1 MAATHDGGRGAVLRQ
16 WLDRLE
22 RSRLVLVVGAA
33 VFAALWGA
41 GMLAPTPAL
50 AGFAIIAVAILIRA
64 VSGETVH
71 PALPSDVAPALR
83 VGDPLVEAVLSG
95 LPDPVVALDRHGDVV
110 ALNAR
115 ASAMAPALRR
125 GEPVSLALRVPEV
138 LDSIRRAVAS
148 GVSQRVEFFE
158 RVPVDRWYEAI
169 VTPIAFAGAAP
180 PGDSSP
186 RVLATGALAS
196 GAAPPGLVLV
206 AFHDLTPL
214 RRVEEMRADF
224 IANASHELR
233 TPLAALS
240 GFIETLQG
248 SARDDTAARLRFLPI
263 MQAQAT
269 RMARLIDDLLSL
281 SRIELN
287 AHLRPDKPVDLV
299 GIMRQVADSLQ
310 TLARDRGVEIS
321 VQAAADRLLVLGDR
335 DELMRVFENLI
346 ENALK
351 YAASGKKIDIALAIG
366 DGTKSAREAS
376 VRVRD
381 YGPGIAPEH
390 LPRLTER
397 FYRVDVTE
405 SRAQGGT
412 GLGLALVKHILNR
425 HGGRLTIESNA
436 GQGATFT
443 AHLPVPGPAE
453 NADFK
458 APASS

>member
-1 MAATHDGGRGAVLRQ
+1 MTAIHDGGRGARPGP
-16 WLDRLE
+16 WFDRLK
-22 RSRLVLVVGAA
+22 RARLVLIVAAA
-33 VFAALWGA
+33 VFAVLWESGALA
-41 GMLAPTPAL
+41 TQPAL
-50 AGFAIIAVAILIRA
+50 ASFAVIAIAVLIRA
-64 VSGETVH
+64 ASGEIARQ
-71 PALPSDVAPALR
+71 ALPRDDAPALR
-83 VGDPLVEAVLSG
+83 VGDPLVEAVLAG
-95 LPDPVVALDRHGDVV
+95 LPDPVVALDRHGDVVV

-138 LDSIRRAVAS
+138 LESIRGAVATGS
-148 GVSQRVEFFE
+148 SQRVEFFE

-169 VTPIAFAGAAP
+169 VTPIALAGI
-180 PGDSSP
+180 
-186 RVLATGALAS
+186 
-196 GAAPPGLVLV
+196 APPGLVLA

-263 MQAQAT
+263 MQAQAM

-287 AHLRPDKPVDLV
+287 AHLRPDKQVDLV
-299 GIMRQVADSLQ
+299 AILRQVADSLQ

-321 VQAAADRLLVLGDR
+321 VKAAADRLLVLGDR
-335 DELMRVFENLI
+335 DELMRVFENLV

-351 YAASGKKIDIALAIG
+351 YAASGKKIEIGLAIG
-366 DGTKSAREAS
+366 DGSKSGREAS

-381 YGPGIAPEH
+381 HGPGIAPEH

-425 HGGRLTIESNA
+425 HGGRLTIESVA

-443 AHLPVPGPAE
+443 AHLPVAG
-453 NADFK
+453 ADHER
-458 APASS
+458 AAS